1 MNHSDSPPDPSDGPF
16 DSRPAAEAVF
26 GEFRAA
32 AERGHSGPPGEQ
44 ITYSLGQF
52 LTDAITDTI
61 ESLGGRIG
69 AYDRAL
75 IIHLAG
81 YLDPVEAATVCSWI
95 RRAAGDRPEQATHI
109 VSPDALEEG
118 PWLP

>member
-1 MNHSDSPPDPSDGPF
+1 MIPGPRPRPRSPSSPPPPSAGDTG
-16 DSRPAAEAVF
+16 R
-26 GEFRAA
+26 
-32 AERGHSGPPGEQ
+32 PGEE

-61 ESLGGRIG
+61 ESLGGQVG

-75 IIHLAG
+75 ITHLAG

-95 RRAAGDRPEQATHI
+95 RRAAGDESR
-109 VSPDALEEG
+109 
-118 PWLP
+118 